1 MSGSEITEDIAQ
13 EASGGI
19 KEMRL
24 VKKIRLLLDC
34 DGYKVR

>member
-13 EASGGI
+13 EAPGGI

-24 VKKIRLLLDC
+24 VKKIRLFLAC

>member
-1 MSGSEITEDIAQ
+1 MGGSEITEDIAQ

-24 VKKIRLLLDC
+24 VKKVRLLLAC
-34 DGYKVR
+34 DGYRVR